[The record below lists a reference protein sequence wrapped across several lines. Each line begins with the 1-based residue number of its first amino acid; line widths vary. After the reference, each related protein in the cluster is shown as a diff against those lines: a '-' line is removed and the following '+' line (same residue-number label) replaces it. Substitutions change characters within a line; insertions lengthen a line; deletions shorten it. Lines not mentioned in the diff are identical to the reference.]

1 MKIPKGYPRDPNE
14 HILHV
19 PHKKKRSVI
28 DASYRFENHNL
39 FYQLYAGLLRG
50 LALVVLPVW
59 AKFACHFRI
68 KGRENLKKLKGQGA
82 VLIMNHVYFLDIPIA
97 CCAAASR
104 KVRYVT
110 LGENLDI
117 PVAGSI
123 IKALGGIPLASD
135 FAGMKAFHRTIVDL
149 LGRKKLVLFCA
160 ESALWPYYRGIR
172 PFHRG
177 GFIVAAQAKAP
188 VVPLVIT
195 FEDRKRG
202 RPRLI
207 MTVGEPIPSEGKN
220 AKSLCE
226 ETHRV
231 FEDMTRTFYGHGAE
245 EDEQAGA
252 SCG

>member
-1 MKIPKGYPRDPNE
+1 MKLPPRYPRDPNE

-19 PHKKKRSVI
+19 PHKKKRSFI

-50 LALVVLPVW
+50 LALLVLPIW

-68 KGRENLKKLKGQGA
+68 KGRENLKKVKGQGA

-97 CCAAASR
+97 CCTAASR

-123 IKALGGIPLASD
+123 IKALGGIPLASN
-135 FAGMKAFHRTIVDL
+135 FAGMKAFHRTVVDL
-149 LGRKKLVLFCA
+149 LSRGKLVLFCA

-177 GFIVAAQAKAP
+177 GFIAAVQAHVP

-195 FEDRKRG
+195 FEDRRRG

-207 MTVGEPIPSEGKN
+207 MTVGEPIPSQGKN
-220 AKSLCE
+220 AKALCE
-226 ETHRV
+226 ETHQV
-231 FEDMTRTFYGHGAE
+231 FEDMTRAFYGP
-245 EDEQAGA
+245 EDEENERPTV